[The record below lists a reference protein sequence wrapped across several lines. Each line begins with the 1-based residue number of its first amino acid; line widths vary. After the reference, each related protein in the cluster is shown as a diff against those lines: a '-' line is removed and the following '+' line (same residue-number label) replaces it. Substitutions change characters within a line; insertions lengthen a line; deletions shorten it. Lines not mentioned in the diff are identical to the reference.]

1 MPNET
6 KYTLSNSIHTEGVG
20 FQAKPVPLVF
30 RLLQASVPVGTPL
43 IRTNW
48 LFANLPWCEQDI
60 TKP

>member
-1 MPNET
+1 MPDET
-6 KYTLSNSIHTEGVG
+6 KHTLSNSIHLEGVG
-20 FQAKPVPLVF
+20 FQAKPAPLVF

-48 LFANLPWCEQDI
+48 LFANPNWCEQDS